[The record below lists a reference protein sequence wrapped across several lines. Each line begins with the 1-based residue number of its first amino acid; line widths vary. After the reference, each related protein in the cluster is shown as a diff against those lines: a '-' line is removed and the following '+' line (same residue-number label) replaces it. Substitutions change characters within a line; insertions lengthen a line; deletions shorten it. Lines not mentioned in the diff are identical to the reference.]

1 MDIDQRKIR
10 LGCNIRR
17 FREAQRLSQRKL
29 ALMVDTNQT
38 HLWQIEK
45 GTTNVGI
52 DLLCRI
58 ADGLGVH
65 VRDLID
71 F

>member
-1 MDIDQRKIR
+1 MKSDGRRIILGKTIRK
-10 LGCNIRR
+10 L
-17 FREAQRLSQRKL
+17 REEQRLSQRRF

-38 HLWQIEK
+38 HLWQIET
-45 GTTNVGI
+45 GQVNVGI

-58 ADGLGVH
+58 ADGLGTD

>member
-1 MDIDQRKIR
+1 MKSDDRRIILGKTIRK
-10 LGCNIRR
+10 L
-17 FREAQRLSQRKL
+17 REEQHLSQRRF

-38 HLWQIEK
+38 HLWQIES
-45 GTTNVGI
+45 GQVNVGI

-58 ADGLGVH
+58 ADGLGTE
-65 VRDLID
+65 VRCLID

>member
-1 MDIDQRKIR
+1 MKSDERRIILGKTIRK
-10 LGCNIRR
+10 L
-17 FREAQRLSQRKL
+17 REEQRLSQRRF

-38 HLWQIEK
+38 HLWQIET
-45 GTTNVGI
+45 GQVNVGI

-58 ADGLGVH
+58 ADGLGTDVKN
-65 VRDLID
+65 LID

>member
-1 MDIDQRKIR
+1 MKSDERRVI
-10 LGCNIRR
+10 LGNTIRR
-17 FREAQRLSQRKL
+17 LREEQHLSQRRF

-38 HLWQIEK
+38 HLWQIET
-45 GTTNVGI
+45 GQVNVGI

-58 ADGLGVH
+58 ADGLGTDVKS
-65 VRDLID
+65 LID

>member
-1 MDIDQRKIR
+1 MKSDGRRIK
-10 LGCNIRR
+10 LGQTIRR
-17 FREAQRLSQRKL
+17 LREEQHLSQRRF

-38 HLWQIEK
+38 HIWQIET
-45 GTTNVGI
+45 GQVSVGI

-58 ADGLGVH
+58 ADGLGTDVK
-65 VRDLID
+65 DLID